1 MATGPLTSPA
11 LAKAVQSLTGEAEL
25 AFFDA
30 IAPIV
35 HRDTIDMS
43 VCWLQSRYDKEG
55 PGGGSADYINCPL
68 DKAQYDAFIDALI
81 AGEKTAFKDW
91 EVDALFR
98 GLPAHRGDGRA
109 RPRDAG
115 ATGR

>member
-1 MATGPLTSPA
+1 MSRWSASCAKRSAPCPRRLGQRHRGDRPLTSPA
-11 LAKAVQSLTGEAEL
+11 LAQAVQSLTGEAEL

-55 PGGGSADYINCPL
+55 PGGGDRRL
-68 DKAQYDAFIDALI
+68 HQ
-81 AGEKTAFKDW
+81 
-91 EVDALFR
+91 
-98 GLPAHRGDGRA
+98 LPARQSSI
-109 RPRDAG
+109 
-115 ATGR
+115 